1 MKYLLLIF
9 ALLTSTTWAGDSYA
23 LYKYGTE
30 EYINKHDTERV
41 RGIASITKLFTALTI
56 LNSGQS
62 LTEKISVKCNS
73 RSYLRRNTEI
83 TRQDLITI
91 MIVASDN
98 CAAET
103 LANLHPGGFSNFI
116 VDRNALIKIWGL
128 KNTSLHDASGLSVF
142 NVSTIDDLI
151 KFVAIAYGNN
161 VIREISNLKEAKLS
175 IWNKQSK
182 TSITVRNTNPAIF
195 KHSDIALSKTGYTIA
210 AGRCVVMLVKR
221 LENYYAVVVLGE
233 PDLRSRSKQVEK
245 LLSYNETS
253 FR

>member
-1 MKYLLLIF
+1 M
-9 ALLTSTTWAGDSYA
+9 
-23 LYKYGTE
+23 
-30 EYINKHDTERV
+30 
-41 RGIASITKLFTALTI
+41 
-56 LNSGQS
+56 
-62 LTEKISVKCNS
+62 
-73 RSYLRRNTEI
+73 
-83 TRQDLITI
+83 
-91 MIVASDN
+91 
-98 CAAET
+98 
-103 LANLHPGGFSNFI
+103 
-116 VDRNALIKIWGL
+116 
-128 KNTSLHDASGLSVF
+128 
-142 NVSTIDDLI
+142 
-151 KFVAIAYGNN
+151 NN
-161 VIREISNLKEAKLS
+161 VFQAKLS